1 MWSTGFDETLG
12 DIKKRK
18 KIEEQIVIDLKRYMM
33 RYFRQV
39 QTIKSP
45 IKGRQGNQE
54 YLLYAKEVR

>member
-1 MWSTGFDETLG
+1 
-12 DIKKRK
+12 
-18 KIEEQIVIDLKRYMM
+18 MM

-54 YLLYAKEVR
+54 YVLYAKEVR

>member
-1 MWSTGFDETLG
+1 MNLN
-12 DIKKRK
+12 K

-54 YLLYAKEVR
+54 YVLYAKEVR